1 MMVIDFLNINLIDRY
16 ILYTFSI
23 VKFNM
28 VFFIHFYFR
37 IRKYFLNKHKKRRFL
52 SKSKKYLQSFIITG
66 KALLSSNFCLQFSYS
81 YFKIVQSELSIY
93 LIPCLIGWFFEYE
106 YEYKIFFLS
115 IHTKI
120 MSQYS

>member
-81 YFKIVQSELSIY
+81 YFKIVQSEQSIY
-93 LIPCLIGWFFEYE
+93 FIQYSDWLFFFEYE
-106 YEYKIFFLS
+106 YELVLKCFMIA
-115 IHTKI
+115 
-120 MSQYS
+120 MSGFYI